1 MKAAVLHQIGEEL
14 KIEEVQA
21 PALGR
26 GGVLVKTAA
35 AGLCHTDLGIMD
47 GHVPIGRLPMILGH
61 EVAGEVVQIGEDVPA
76 ALIGK
81 RVCVSYG
88 LVCGRCVQ
96 CKSGND
102 TLCDKWQTMGR
113 TINGGFAE
121 YIAAPAENI
130 EILPD
135 GLSYEEGAIIPC
147 SVATAYHAV
156 KRAGIGLGQIVAI
169 FGVGG
174 VGLNAV
180 QFANLAGG
188 DVIAIDVADEKL
200 DMARSLGARQLVN
213 ARKADPVS
221 AVKAIS
227 DGRGADAC
235 LEFVGSP
242 ATYRASIGSVRRGGR
257 VVVAGYHPEP
267 MKVGSLRLMLDEVT
281 VTGAHVANQ
290 REIREILGL
299 AASKKI
305 NLKPMVTHTVIF
317 DDIGAGLERLRSQQG
332 NPIRIVVKF

>member
-1 MKAAVLHQIGEEL
+1 MKAAVLHEIGEEL
-14 KIEEVQA
+14 KIEEVPTPA
-21 PALGR
+21 PGR
-26 GGVLVKTAA
+26 GDVLVKTAA

-61 EVAGEVVQIGEDVPA
+61 EVAGEVVQVGDDVPA
-76 ALIGK
+76 ALIGE

-102 TLCDKWQTMGR
+102 TLCDKWRTMGR
-113 TINGGFAE
+113 TVNGGFAE
-121 YIAAPAENI
+121 YIAAPAENVL
-130 EILPD
+130 ILPD

-156 KRAGIGLGQIVAI
+156 KRARIGLGQIVAI

-200 DMARSLGARQLVN
+200 GMARSLGARQLVN
-213 ARKADPVS
+213 ARKEDPVS
-221 AVKAIS
+221 AVKALS
-227 DGRGADAC
+227 NGAGADAC

-242 ATYRASIGSVRRGGR
+242 ATYHASIESVRRGGR

-281 VTGAHVANQ
+281 VTGAHVAN
-290 REIREILGL
+290 RVEIEEIIELTAKGRV
-299 AASKKI
+299 
-305 NLKPMVTHTVIF
+305 NLKPMVTHTVGFQNICAGF
-317 DDIGAGLERLRSQQG
+317 DRLRSQEG
-332 NPIRIVVKF
+332 SPIRIVAKF